1 MTPPPAHGPA
11 GLITHGPADLV
22 VTGCTALTH
31 DARGEIVFVEDA
43 TIVVRDG
50 IITSVTEGSS
60 VAQASP
66 ATPGDVI
73 AQASPATPG
82 DVIAPGSPATP
93 GAPITPGSPATPDNL
108 APTTTP
114 HIDGRGTL
122 ALPGLINC
130 HTHTPMVALRGLAED
145 LPAHTWFND
154 WIWPVES
161 NLTERVVGLGARLAC
176 AEMIRGGVTT
186 FADHYFAMDEV
197 AAATD
202 ESGLRAVLGQAYFS
216 TQGPEGRAAS
226 LDFALRQRGAAG
238 GRVTTCLAPH
248 APYTVDEPDL
258 AATAELARQHGLLV
272 HIHAAENREQTD
284 NSLARHGRTPIEILE
299 RAGLLDT
306 GTDVLLAHVTGL
318 DAARDLP
325 VLRRA
330 AERTGGRVAVASA
343 PRGYLKF
350 GWDTTPVRA
359 LREAGVPVGLA
370 TDGAA
375 SNNTLDVW
383 ESMAL
388 TALVQKSVER
398 DPTWLTARQAL
409 DHATLQSA
417 RAVGLGEEIGS
428 LAAGRRADL
437 VLVDLT
443 GPHTQP
449 VHDLAATL
457 VHSARSGDVRTT
469 IVAGRVLMHDRE
481 LLTLDVPEIVGELS
495 GLLPELVDRSHGKR
509 IQEYEG

>member
-1 MTPPPAHGPA
+1 MTPPPAPGPAGLTPHGPA
-11 GLITHGPADLV
+11 GPTPHAPADLV

-31 DARGEIVFVEDA
+31 DPRGEIVFVDDA

-50 IITSVTEGSS
+50 LIASVT
-60 VAQASP
+60 A
-66 ATPGDVI
+66 
-73 AQASPATPG
+73 
-82 DVIAPGSPATP
+82 
-93 GAPITPGSPATPDNL
+93 GAPDAGVPAAAEHL
-108 APTTTP
+108 
-114 HIDGRGTL
+114 DGRGTV
-122 ALPGLINC
+122 ALPGLVNC

-145 LPAHTWFND
+145 LPAHAWFND

-176 AEMIRGGVTT
+176 AELIRGGVTT

-197 AAATD
+197 AAATE

-216 TQGPEGRAAS
+216 SQGPAGRAAS
-226 LDFALRQRGAAG
+226 LDFALRQRGAAE
-238 GRVTTCLAPH
+238 GRITTCLAPH
-248 APYTVDEPDL
+248 APYTVEEPDL
-258 AATAELARQHGLLV
+258 AATAELAAEHGLLV

-284 NSLARHGRTPIEILE
+284 NSLARHGRTPVEILE
-299 RAGLLDT
+299 RAGLLDV
-306 GTDVLLAHVTGL
+306 DLLLAHATGL
-318 DAARDLP
+318 DPARDLP

-330 AERTGGRVAVASA
+330 AARSGGRVAVASA

-383 ESMAL
+383 ESMTL
-388 TALVQKSVER
+388 TALVQKYVER

-417 RAVGLGEEIGS
+417 RAVGLGDEIGS

-437 VLVDLT
+437 VLVDMT

-469 IVAGRVLMHDRE
+469 VVAGRILMRDRE
-481 LLTLDVPEIVGELS
+481 LLTLDVPHLVGELS
-495 GLLPELVDRSHGKR
+495 GLLPELVDRSHGRR